1 MSRFNY
7 HRYQLPMFPNAS
19 EVRALCELGGEEI
32 MSMKLF
38 DSGGHGKKSA
48 HELVSKSSKRGKQS
62 PRKVIGP
69 PSVSHVLASEEVVQ
83 DSSIRGLE
91 VHPISF
97 DPR

>member
-1 MSRFNY
+1 
-7 HRYQLPMFPNAS
+7 MFPNAS

-48 HELVSKSSKRGKQS
+48 HELVSKGSKSRKQS

-69 PSVSHVLASEEVVQ
+69 PRVAHVLAPQKIVQ
-83 DSSIRGLE
+83 DSSIRRFVCIGVFE